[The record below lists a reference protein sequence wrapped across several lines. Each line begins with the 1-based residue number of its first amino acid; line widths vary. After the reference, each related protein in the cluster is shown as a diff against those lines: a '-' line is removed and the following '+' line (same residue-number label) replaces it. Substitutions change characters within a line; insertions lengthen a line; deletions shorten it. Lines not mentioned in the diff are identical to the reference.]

1 MTRINLLLLLAV
13 VFSALYLVR
22 VQYESRRLTAT
33 LDRAE
38 AQGRALAIEADRLEV
53 DQRAQSTPARVE
65 RLARSELQMRVAT
78 PAITRYVRLPET
90 SAERGGTL
98 PDAGP
103 PPVGQ
108 RPLGGQGGNASAERG
123 GSIQ

>member
-1 MTRINLLLLLAV
+1 MTRVNLLLLLAV

-22 VQYESRRLTAT
+22 VQYESRRLTAA

-65 RLARSELQMRVAT
+65 RLARNELQMRVAT
-78 PAITRYVRLPET
+78 PAITRYVRLP
-90 SAERGGTL
+90 
-98 PDAGP
+98 DAGP
-103 PPVGQ
+103 SQVGQ
-108 RPLGGQGGNASAERG
+108 RPLVGQGGNASAERG
-123 GSIQ
+123 GTIP